1 MSTGKT
7 VFPESLDA
15 TLIAPCGMNCGLCV
29 GHLRAKNRCGG
40 CNGADAG
47 KPRYCVMCRIR
58 HCEEINASAGAFCF
72 ECRRF
77 PCARLRQLD
86 RRYRTKYGM
95 SMLENLASIRELGL
109 ERFVASERERWM
121 CPECGVAVC
130 VHRERC
136 LYCGHVRS

>member
-29 GHLRAKNRCGG
+29 GHLRAKIRCGG
-40 CNGADAG
+40 CNGDDAG
-47 KPRYCVMCRIR
+47 KPRYCVTCRIG
-58 HCEEINASAGAFCF
+58 HCDEIKASAGEFCF

-109 ERFVASERERWM
+109 ERFVASERERWR
-121 CPECGVAVC
+121 CSECGGIVC

-136 LYCGHVRS
+136 LNCGHVRS